1 MNVRGSL
8 GRAWVESSNECHPG
22 PSHGFG
28 EVIGIEHGER
38 KALLEASGGRV
49 VLVGGRE
56 LPDAKAGS

>member
-1 MNVRGSL
+1 MGASCL
-8 GRAWVESSNECHPG
+8 PASSRRRLVECHPG

-38 KALLEASGGRV
+38 KALLEASGDRV